1 MRLFSLAL
9 CLLFSSSAL
18 AQTQEKSDLLLK
30 LIRENGCQMTN
41 AEAGGILPQNGFT
54 KSETRDII
62 RAWEEKGMLDI
73 RGFAGIKLTTATCS
87 GS

>member
-30 LIRENGCQMTN
+30 LIRDNGCQMTN
-41 AEAGGILPQNGFT
+41 AEAGGVLPQQGFT
-54 KSETRDII
+54 KSETRDIV
-62 RAWEEKGMLDI
+62 RVWEEKGMLDLK
-73 RGFAGIKLTTATCS
+73 GFAGIKLSEDACS
-87 GS
+87 GG